1 MDDYLRNSLI
11 FSRAADEYDE
21 KISAN
26 KINLMIR
33 DIEVQ
38 IIHKIIKG
46 SDIDSVLEVG
56 CGTGQEAL
64 RVIRGCGVRVDC
76 IDISGGML
84 GFARKKMIYNGVA
97 DKFRP
102 IMLSA
107 GDIGAIRNKY
117 GLIYSFNGAINT
129 EPRIKDFISGAS
141 KILMKDGYLVFSLRN
156 RICISDFV
164 YSILKMKWGRIRER
178 LGGFVDV
185 PVSEFTVK
193 SRYYSHG
200 EIIRLLPGDFKVVSV
215 HGLGTLIFPFLANSF
230 PDYFIDNFIRNIEF
244 KINPEFPFNVVGDEI
259 LYVLQK
265 L

>member
-1 MDDYLRNSLI
+1 MEDYLRNSLI

-102 IMLSA
+102 IMLL
-107 GDIGAIRNKY
+107 NQY
-117 GLIYSFNGAINT
+117 
-129 EPRIKDFISGAS
+129 
-141 KILMKDGYLVFSLRN
+141 
-156 RICISDFV
+156 
-164 YSILKMKWGRIRER
+164 
-178 LGGFVDV
+178 
-185 PVSEFTVK
+185 
-193 SRYYSHG
+193 
-200 EIIRLLPGDFKVVSV
+200 
-215 HGLGTLIFPFLANSF
+215 
-230 PDYFIDNFIRNIEF
+230 
-244 KINPEFPFNVVGDEI
+244 
-259 LYVLQK
+259 
-265 L
+265 